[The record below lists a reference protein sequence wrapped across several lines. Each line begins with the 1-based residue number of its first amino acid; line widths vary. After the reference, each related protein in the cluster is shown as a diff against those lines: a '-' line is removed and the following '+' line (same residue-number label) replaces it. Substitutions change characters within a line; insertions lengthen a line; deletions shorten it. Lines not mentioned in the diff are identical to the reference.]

1 MEGVKIMKKKERYVR
16 PFIVVIT
23 EDTECHL
30 LAGSPPPSDVN
41 SGVAGLRDPTTG
53 TNCGSRTSGSSTGEA
68 TGHSGIGTKFAKG
81 WTPVGMDVLDSL

>member
-30 LAGSPPPSDVN
+30 LAGSPPPSDVI
-41 SGVAGLRDPTTG
+41 SGVASQRDPGTG
-53 TNCGSRTSGSSTGEA
+53 SNSGSNTIGSATREG
-68 TGHSGIGTKFAKG
+68 TGHGGIGTNFAKG